1 MNLQDR
7 IGNLLTKGYC
17 VYPVT
22 RPVIG
27 KKVNVLCLDFD
38 NSFLDLGE
46 GLSYEHG
53 FYGVCILINKTTINS
68 NRKVLWKYVE

>member
-1 MNLQDR
+1 MNLQER
-7 IGNLLTKGYC
+7 IENLLAKGYC
-17 VYPVT
+17 VYPIT

-38 NSFLDLGE
+38 NFFLDLGD

-68 NRKVLWKYVE
+68 NRKVLWKYSE